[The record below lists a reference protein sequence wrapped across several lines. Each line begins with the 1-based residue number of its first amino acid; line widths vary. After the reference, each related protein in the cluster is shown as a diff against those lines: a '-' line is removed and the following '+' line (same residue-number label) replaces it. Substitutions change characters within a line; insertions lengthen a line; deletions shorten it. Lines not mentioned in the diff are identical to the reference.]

1 MTLSFSGAENFENVD
16 VLLVNKQTGEQL
28 NLKNESSYK
37 FAFDA
42 NTAKGSLFIR
52 FQSSS
57 ETATGAAM
65 ACDSS
70 LKIFSAGS
78 KVKVI
83 GSADN
88 TISEVSVF
96 DAAGRTI
103 VSQKLGNAIEYESA
117 AVSGN
122 VVVKVVSERGTT
134 VQKLSIR

>member
-1 MTLSFSGAENFENVD
+1 
-16 VLLVNKQTGEQL
+16 
-28 NLKNESSYK
+28 
-37 FAFDA
+37 
-42 NTAKGSLFIR
+42 
-52 FQSSS
+52 
-57 ETATGAAM
+57 M
-65 ACDSS
+65 ASDSS

-103 VSQKLGNAIEYESA
+103 VSQKLGNATEYESA

-122 VVVKVVSERGTT
+122 VVVTVVSERGTT

>member
-57 ETATGAAM
+57 EIATGAAM